1 MSVST
6 AGYRKYI
13 QSLARPYKYADL
25 LANIKAILKED
36 EYNKSYGK
44 KRMYAK
50 LQLDYYCPY
59 SYNTVSKVMRENG
72 LLQKKSTPKGLTKA
86 DKQAQKSDNLL
97 QRDFTATAPCQK
109 LVTDIT
115 EFQSL
120 DGKIYVSAIFD
131 CYDNACLGLSVSNNM
146 KTELVI
152 AGYHNA
158 SSQYN
163 LHNAITHSDRG
174 SQYTSEKFR
183 ELLKSYNLVQS
194 MNSASGRCH
203 DNAKCESM
211 WGRAKSEILSRHN
224 IKKLSCL
231 QLEFIIYEYFL
242 DYWNHR
248 RICTS
253 IGGVPPMTKRGA
265 YYEKLA
271 DLAA

>member
-1 MSVST
+1 M
-6 AGYRKYI
+6 
-13 QSLARPYKYADL
+13 Q
-25 LANIKAILKED
+25 AIIEED
-36 EYNKSYGK
+36 EYNKNYGK
-44 KRMYAK
+44 QRMYAK

-59 SYNTVSKVMRENG
+59 SYNTVAKVMRDNG
-72 LLQKKSTPKGLTKA
+72 LLQKKNNPKGLTKA
-86 DKQAQKSDNLL
+86 DKQAQKSDDLL

-115 EFQSL
+115 EFQAR
-120 DGKIYVSAIFD
+120 DGKLYVSAIFD
-131 CYDNACLGLSVSNNM
+131 CYDNACLGVSVADNM

-152 AGYHNA
+152 DSYHCA
-158 SSQYN
+158 TSQYN
-163 LHNAITHSDRG
+163 LYNAITHSDRG

-183 ELLKSYNLVQS
+183 NMLKDYNLIQS

-211 WGRAKSEILSRHN
+211 WARAKEDILSRHN
-224 IKKLSCL
+224 INKISRLE
-231 QLEFIIYEYFL
+231 LEFIIYEYFL
-242 DYWNHR
+242 EYWNHR

-265 YYEKLA
+265 YYEKIM